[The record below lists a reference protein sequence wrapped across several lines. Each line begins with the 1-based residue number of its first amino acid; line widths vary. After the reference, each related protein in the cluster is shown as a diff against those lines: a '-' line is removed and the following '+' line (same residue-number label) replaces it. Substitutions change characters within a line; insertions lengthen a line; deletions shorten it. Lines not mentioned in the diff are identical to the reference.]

1 MITSGNYRSVEVAD
15 LDNDGNLDV
24 VGGGADPA
32 TITIWYG
39 DGNGRLFEFQ
49 SLPIK
54 GDIRSIAIGDMNNDG
69 FPDIVFSTQKDDSG
83 IRVWNNQPGR
93 KWLRGTSTSNALGY
107 EGVRTVDINLD
118 GFEDIIASGAE
129 GGIRVWLSDGK
140 GAWSLESGPTK
151 AGFFMDVAL
160 DDFDKDGF
168 IDIAGA
174 GWGAKGSL
182 QVWFGDGTG
191 GWLSTA
197 PLAMGSFYSL
207 STDDLNGDENPDILA
222 GSYRKGI
229 HIFLGDGKGNFI
241 KESSPISEGSYWKVL
256 PYDLNGDN
264 QKDLVASSI
273 NAQGIR
279 AWISD
284 DNGKWLELEGQF
296 PAKGTFYG
304 MTLGDLNR
312 DGQNDLFAA
321 SFGEGIK
328 VWMGKGKKPMAAVA
342 QRVRRIP
349 VSKAEKVTEE
359 NDVYT
364 MIDDTP
370 RYKIGPRDVLE
381 ITLWTGTKKDS
392 DDVTVREDG
401 TITFKFV
408 ENLDVSNMTTIEVDN
423 ELSNALKKFIKK
435 PRIDIVV
442 KKYDSKFVT
451 FYGEIS
457 STFRNAGPGRYPL
470 TRKISILEKLTEV
483 GGPTDDANLNTV
495 LVRHKNGKS
504 ITINLFNA
512 IIRGDAAGN
521 IILNDGDFVTI
532 PSVAKS
538 ENTIY
543 IYGEVGSPGMY
554 PFSGP
559 SMRMFEAI
567 SLAGG
572 VTLFGKEEHTRVVR
586 GDRSRPE
593 VIPIDLTALLERGDH
608 TQNIYLRNGDFIYV
622 PRTFV
627 GDADRFLRQFNVL
640 IDLVTKP
647 AQIRDIVRDTTTL
660 KVVP

>member
-1 MITSGNYRSVEVAD
+1 MKSKQLNFSNPNIILLISLFAVTFLIPGFSGCTKKEAKIGSQPGGRQRAGGLITSGNYRSVEVAD

-24 VGGGADPA
+24 IGGGEDPR

-39 DGNGRLFEFQ
+39 DSNGRLFEFQ

-54 GDIRSIAIGDMNNDG
+54 GDIRSIAIEDMNNDG
-69 FPDIVFSTQKDDSG
+69 YPDLVFSTQKDDSG
-83 IRVWNNQPGR
+83 IRVWMNQAGR
-93 KWLRGTSTSNALGY
+93 TWIRGTSTSNALGH
-107 EGVRTVDINLD
+107 EGVRTADINLD
-118 GFEDIIASGAE
+118 GFEDIIASDRE

-151 AGFFMDVAL
+151 MGFFMDVAL
-160 DDFDKDGF
+160 DDFDKDGL

-182 QVWFGDGTG
+182 RVWFGDGTG

-328 VWMGKGKKPMAAVA
+328 VWMGKGKKPMATVA

-349 VSKAEKVTEE
+349 VSKIEKTKEE

-364 MIDDTP
+364 IVDGAP
-370 RYKIGPRDVLE
+370 RYKIGPKDVLE
-381 ITLWTGTKKDS
+381 ITLWSGTKKDA
-392 DDVTVREDG
+392 D
-401 TITFKFV
+401 
-408 ENLDVSNMTTIEVDN
+408 EV
-423 ELSNALKKFIKK
+423 
-435 PRIDIVV
+435 
-442 KKYDSKFVT
+442 SKFRLS
-451 FYGEIS
+451 FCI
-457 STFRNAGPGRYPL
+457 
-470 TRKISILEKLTEV
+470 
-483 GGPTDDANLNTV
+483 
-495 LVRHKNGKS
+495 
-504 ITINLFNA
+504 
-512 IIRGDAAGN
+512 
-521 IILNDGDFVTI
+521 
-532 PSVAKS
+532 
-538 ENTIY
+538 
-543 IYGEVGSPGMY
+543 
-554 PFSGP
+554 
-559 SMRMFEAI
+559 
-567 SLAGG
+567 
-572 VTLFGKEEHTRVVR
+572 
-586 GDRSRPE
+586 
-593 VIPIDLTALLERGDH
+593 
-608 TQNIYLRNGDFIYV
+608 
-622 PRTFV
+622 
-627 GDADRFLRQFNVL
+627 
-640 IDLVTKP
+640 
-647 AQIRDIVRDTTTL
+647 
-660 KVVP
+660 